1 MVQDVGVGDHVVWLS
16 GCDGLYGCA
25 AIAVGIWQ
33 PKCCNEAITM
43 NLLTK
48 YIALPAIAPA
58 AVIGLYFTP
67 VVLFGCVNRGLLALA
82 VVLLSTVTAVV
93 TLRLSLRARVQNPL
107 LSSWWLI
114 STLILILPLVLV
126 IGPLG

>member
-1 MVQDVGVGDHVVWLS
+1 
-16 GCDGLYGCA
+16 
-25 AIAVGIWQ
+25 
-33 PKCCNEAITM
+33 
-43 NLLTK
+43 
-48 YIALPAIAPA
+48 
-58 AVIGLYFTP
+58 VIGLYFTP

-82 VVLLSTVTAVV
+82 VVLLSTGTAVL

>member
-1 MVQDVGVGDHVVWLS
+1 
-16 GCDGLYGCA
+16 
-25 AIAVGIWQ
+25 
-33 PKCCNEAITM
+33 M
-43 NLLTK
+43 NLFTK

-82 VVLLSTVTAVV
+82 VVLLSTGTAVL

>member
-1 MVQDVGVGDHVVWLS
+1 
-16 GCDGLYGCA
+16 
-25 AIAVGIWQ
+25 
-33 PKCCNEAITM
+33 M
-43 NLLTK
+43 NLFTK

-114 STLILILPLVLV
+114 STIILILPLALV

>member
-1 MVQDVGVGDHVVWLS
+1 MRGFGDHVEWLS

-33 PKCCNEAITM
+33 PKCNEATTVP
-43 NLLTK
+43 LFTK

-58 AVIGLYFTP
+58 AMIDLYFTP

-82 VVLLSTVTAVV
+82 LVLLSTGTAVI

-107 LSSWWLI
+107 VSSWWLI
-114 STLILILPLVLV
+114 STLILILPLALV